1 MNKNRSKEIRET
13 FAKDTWV
20 RPYLAKYRKLLFLV
34 LFLGFMTLF
43 SGSALMFVSGYLISK
58 SASMGISIQNGG
70 NENIMLVY
78 VPIVL
83 TRAFGISRPTFR
95 YVERLTS
102 HNWVLKMT
110 SDLRVKLYRSLE
122 KDAIFFKG
130 KYKTGDILA
139 VLAEDIDH
147 IQNLYLRTIFPTLIS
162 WGIYVVVIIALG
174 LFSIPFAIMM
184 LVMLAIVTILLP
196 LVSLLVNG
204 AKMYAQKTARNGL
217 YDQLTDAVL
226 GVGDWLFSGR
236 KHDFVASYEGSENEV
251 RQDDSKIKQF
261 DRVRDFI
268 VQLIFGL
275 IALLVLVWTSM
286 IFKGEH
292 GGAANWI
299 GAFTLAVFPLIDAFA
314 PVPSA
319 VSELTIY
326 EDSVK
331 RMNALPETEESP
343 EQMKFMQMAVEKL
356 AGSDF
361 QQVTIDCIDF
371 AYEKESN
378 LVLRDV
384 SLEIPKGK
392 KIAILGKS
400 GAGKST
406 LGKLIRGDLKPQKGS
421 ICLNDVP
428 VYELGDEV
436 ANWIGVINQSPYL
449 FNTTVLNNV
458 RLGNIHAS
466 DEDVIAALYQVGLG
480 EMLASLPDG
489 FQTTVEEA
497 GGRFSGGERQRL
509 ALARILLQDSPIIL
523 LDEPTVGLDPITE
536 QILLDTLFTVLA
548 DKTIIWITHH
558 LQGVDQMDEVI
569 FIEDGKI
576 AIQGTPTQLLR
587 ENSRYQTLYHLDRGD
602 RKSVV

>member
-1 MNKNRSKEIRET
+1 MNKKRGQEIRET
-13 FAKDTWV
+13 FSQDTWV
-20 RPYLAKYRKLLFLV
+20 KPYLTKYRKLLYLV

-43 SGSALMFVSGYLISK
+43 CGSALMFTSGFLISK
-58 SASMGISIQNGG
+58 SASMGISIRNGS

-83 TRAFGISRPTFR
+83 TRAFGIGRPSFR

-139 VLAEDIDH
+139 VLAEDIEH

-162 WGIYVVVIIALG
+162 WGIYVVVVIALG
-174 LFSIPFAIMM
+174 FFSVPFAIMM
-184 LVMLAIVTILLP
+184 LIMLAVVTILLP

-204 AKMYAQKTARNGL
+204 ARMYSQKTARTGL
-217 YDQLTDAVL
+217 YNKLTDAVL

-236 KHDFVASYEGSENEV
+236 KSDFIASYEGNEFDV
-251 RQDDSKIKQF
+251 RKDDAKIKQF
-261 DRVRDFI
+261 DRTRDFI
-268 VQLIFGL
+268 VQLIFAL
-275 IALLVLVWTSM
+275 IALAVLTWTSM
-286 IFKGEH
+286 IFQGEH

-299 GAFTLAVFPLIDAFA
+299 GAFVLAIFPLIDAFA

-331 RMNALPETEESP
+331 RMNALPVVEETEVSPATLAAIKELETESFKELLIDDVCFSY
-343 EQMKFMQMAVEKL
+343 EQDQKQILEN
-356 AGSDF
+356 
-361 QQVTIDCIDF
+361 VT
-371 AYEKESN
+371 
-378 LVLRDV
+378 LH
-384 SLEIPKGK
+384 IPKGK

-406 LGKLIRGDLKPQKGS
+406 LGKLIRGDLKPQQGRVL
-421 ICLNDVP
+421 LNNVSTYQLQDT
-428 VYELGDEV
+428 V
-436 ANWIGVINQSPYL
+436 ANWIGVINQNPYL

-458 RLGNIHAS
+458 RLGNINAT
-466 DEDVIAALYQVGLG
+466 DEEVIAALYQVGLG
-480 EMLASLPDG
+480 EMLAALPDG
-489 FQTTVEEA
+489 FHTIVEEA

-509 ALARILLQDSPIIL
+509 ALARILLQDAPIVL

-536 QILLDTLFTVLA
+536 QVLLDVLFNVLS

-558 LQGVDQMDEVI
+558 LQGVDQMDQVV
-569 FIEDGKI
+569 FIESGKI
-576 AIQGTPTQLLR
+576 EIEGTPKELLA
-587 ENSRYQTLYHLDRGD
+587 NNTRYQTLYHLDRGE
-602 RKSVV
+602 

>member
-1 MNKNRSKEIRET
+1 MNKKRGQEIRET
-13 FAKDTWV
+13 FSQDTWV
-20 RPYLAKYRKLLFLV
+20 KPYLTKYRKLLYLV

-43 SGSALMFVSGYLISK
+43 CGSALMFTSGFLISK
-58 SASMGISIQNGG
+58 SASMGISIRNGS

-83 TRAFGISRPTFR
+83 TRAFGIGRPSFR

-139 VLAEDIDH
+139 VLAEDIEH

-162 WGIYVVVIIALG
+162 WGIYVVVVIALG
-174 LFSIPFAIMM
+174 FFSVPFAIMM
-184 LVMLAIVTILLP
+184 LIMLAVVTILLP

-204 AKMYAQKTARNGL
+204 ARMYSQKTARTGL
-217 YDQLTDAVL
+217 YNKLTDAVL

-236 KHDFVASYEGSENEV
+236 KSDFIASYEGNEFDV
-251 RQDDSKIKQF
+251 RKDDAKIKQF
-261 DRVRDFI
+261 DRTRDFI
-268 VQLIFGL
+268 VQLIFAL
-275 IALLVLVWTSM
+275 IALAVLTWTSM
-286 IFKGEH
+286 IFQGEH

-299 GAFTLAVFPLIDAFA
+299 GAFVLAIFPLIDAFA

-331 RMNALPETEESP
+331 RMNALPVVEETEVSPATLAAIKELETESFKELLIDDVCFSY
-343 EQMKFMQMAVEKL
+343 EQDQKQILEN
-356 AGSDF
+356 
-361 QQVTIDCIDF
+361 VT
-371 AYEKESN
+371 
-378 LVLRDV
+378 LR
-384 SLEIPKGK
+384 IPKGK

-406 LGKLIRGDLKPQKGS
+406 LGKLIRGDLKPQQGRVL
-421 ICLNDVP
+421 LNNISTYQLQDT
-428 VYELGDEV
+428 V
-436 ANWIGVINQSPYL
+436 ANWIGVINQNPYL

-458 RLGNIHAS
+458 RLGNITAT
-466 DEDVIAALYQVGLG
+466 DEEVIAALYQVGLG
-480 EMLASLPDG
+480 EMLAALPDG
-489 FQTTVEEA
+489 FHTIVEEA

-509 ALARILLQDSPIIL
+509 ALARILLQDAPIVL

-536 QILLDTLFTVLA
+536 QVLLDVLFNVLS

-558 LQGVDQMDEVI
+558 LQGVDQMDQVV
-569 FIEDGKI
+569 FIESGKI
-576 AIQGTPTQLLR
+576 EIEGTPKELLA
-587 ENSRYQTLYHLDRGD
+587 NNKRYQTLYHLDRGE
-602 RKSVV
+602 

>member
-1 MNKNRSKEIRET
+1 MNKKRGQEIRET
-13 FAKDTWV
+13 FSQDTWV
-20 RPYLAKYRKLLFLV
+20 KPYLTKYRKLLYLV

-43 SGSALMFVSGYLISK
+43 CGSALMFTSGFLISK
-58 SASMGISIQNGG
+58 SASMGISIRNGS

-83 TRAFGISRPTFR
+83 TRAFGIGRPSFR

-139 VLAEDIDH
+139 VLAEDIEH

-162 WGIYVVVIIALG
+162 WGIYVVVVIALG
-174 LFSIPFAIMM
+174 FFSIPFAIMM
-184 LVMLAIVTILLP
+184 LIMLAVVTILLP

-204 AKMYAQKTARNGL
+204 ARMYSQKTARTGL
-217 YDQLTDAVL
+217 YNKLTDAVL

-236 KHDFVASYEGSENEV
+236 KSDFIASYEGNEFDV
-251 RQDDSKIKQF
+251 RKDDAKIKQF
-261 DRVRDFI
+261 NRTRDFI
-268 VQLIFGL
+268 VQLFFAV
-275 IALLVLVWTSM
+275 IALVVLTWTSM
-286 IFKGEH
+286 IFQGEH

-299 GAFTLAVFPLIDAFA
+299 GAFVLAIFPLIDAFA

-331 RMNALPETEESP
+331 RMNALPVVEETEVNPATLAAIKELETESFKELLIDDVCFSY
-343 EQMKFMQMAVEKL
+343 EQDQKQILEN
-356 AGSDF
+356 
-361 QQVTIDCIDF
+361 VT
-371 AYEKESN
+371 
-378 LVLRDV
+378 LR
-384 SLEIPKGK
+384 IPKGK

-406 LGKLIRGDLKPQKGS
+406 LGKLIRGDLKPQQGRVL
-421 ICLNDVP
+421 LNNVSTYQLQDT
-428 VYELGDEV
+428 V
-436 ANWIGVINQSPYL
+436 ANWIGVINQNPYL

-458 RLGNIHAS
+458 RLGNINAT
-466 DEDVIAALYQVGLG
+466 DEEVIAALYQVGLG
-480 EMLASLPDG
+480 EMLAALPDG
-489 FQTTVEEA
+489 FHTIVEEA

-509 ALARILLQDSPIIL
+509 ALARILLQDAPIVL

-536 QILLDTLFTVLA
+536 QVLLDVLFNVLS

-558 LQGVDQMDEVI
+558 LQGVDQMDQVV
-569 FIEDGKI
+569 FIESGKI
-576 AIQGTPTQLLR
+576 EIEGTPKELLA
-587 ENSRYQTLYHLDRGD
+587 NNKRYQTLYHLDRGE
-602 RKSVV
+602 

>member
-1 MNKNRSKEIRET
+1 MNKKRGQEIRET
-13 FAKDTWV
+13 FSQDTWV
-20 RPYLAKYRKLLFLV
+20 KPYLTKYRKLLYLV

-43 SGSALMFVSGYLISK
+43 CGSALMFTSGFLISK
-58 SASMGISIQNGG
+58 SASMGISIRNGS

-83 TRAFGISRPTFR
+83 TRAFGIGRPSFR

-139 VLAEDIDH
+139 VLAEDIEH

-162 WGIYVVVIIALG
+162 WGIYVVVVIALG
-174 LFSIPFAIMM
+174 FFSIPFAIMM
-184 LVMLAIVTILLP
+184 LIMLAVVTILLP

-204 AKMYAQKTARNGL
+204 ARMYSQKTARTGL
-217 YDQLTDAVL
+217 YNKLTDAVL

-236 KHDFVASYEGSENEV
+236 KSDFIASYEGNEFDV
-251 RQDDSKIKQF
+251 RKDDAKIKQF
-261 DRVRDFI
+261 DRTRDFI
-268 VQLIFGL
+268 VQLIFAL
-275 IALLVLVWTSM
+275 IALVVLTWTSM
-286 IFKGEH
+286 IFQGEH

-299 GAFTLAVFPLIDAFA
+299 GAFVLAIFPLIDAFA

-331 RMNALPETEESP
+331 RMNALPVVEETEVSTATLAAIKELETESFKELLIDDVCFSY
-343 EQMKFMQMAVEKL
+343 EQDQKQILEN
-356 AGSDF
+356 
-361 QQVTIDCIDF
+361 VT
-371 AYEKESN
+371 
-378 LVLRDV
+378 LR
-384 SLEIPKGK
+384 IPKGK

-406 LGKLIRGDLKPQKGS
+406 LGKLIRGDLKPQQGRVL
-421 ICLNDVP
+421 LNNVSTYQLQDT
-428 VYELGDEV
+428 V
-436 ANWIGVINQSPYL
+436 ANWIGVINQNPYL

-458 RLGNIHAS
+458 RLGNINAT
-466 DEDVIAALYQVGLG
+466 DEEVIAALYQVGLG
-480 EMLASLPDG
+480 EMLEALPDG
-489 FQTTVEEA
+489 FNTIVEEA

-509 ALARILLQDSPIIL
+509 ALARILLQDAPIVL

-536 QILLDTLFTVLA
+536 QILLDVLFNVLS

-558 LQGVDQMDEVI
+558 LQGVDQMDQVV
-569 FIEDGKI
+569 FIESGKI
-576 AIQGTPTQLLR
+576 EIEGTPKELLA
-587 ENSRYQTLYHLDRGD
+587 NNKRYQTLYHLDRGE
-602 RKSVV
+602 

>member
-1 MNKNRSKEIRET
+1 MNKKRGQEIRET
-13 FAKDTWV
+13 FSQDTWV
-20 RPYLAKYRKLLFLV
+20 KPYLTKYRKLLYLV

-43 SGSALMFVSGYLISK
+43 CGSALMFTSGFLISK
-58 SASMGISIQNGG
+58 SASMGISIRNGS

-83 TRAFGISRPTFR
+83 TRAFGIGRPSFR

-139 VLAEDIDH
+139 VLAEDIEH

-162 WGIYVVVIIALG
+162 WGIYVVVVIALG
-174 LFSIPFAIMM
+174 FFSIPFAIMM
-184 LVMLAIVTILLP
+184 LIMLAVVTILLP

-204 AKMYAQKTARNGL
+204 ARMYSQKTARTGL
-217 YDQLTDAVL
+217 YNKLTDAVL

-236 KHDFVASYEGSENEV
+236 KSDFIASYEGNEFDV
-251 RQDDSKIKQF
+251 RKDDAKIKQF
-261 DRVRDFI
+261 DRTRDFI
-268 VQLIFGL
+268 VQLIFAL
-275 IALLVLVWTSM
+275 IALAVLTWTSM
-286 IFKGEH
+286 IFQGEH

-299 GAFTLAVFPLIDAFA
+299 GAFVLAIFPLIDAFA

-331 RMNALPETEESP
+331 RMNALPVVEETEVSPATLAAIKELETESFKELLIDDVCFSY
-343 EQMKFMQMAVEKL
+343 EQDQKQILEN
-356 AGSDF
+356 
-361 QQVTIDCIDF
+361 VT
-371 AYEKESN
+371 
-378 LVLRDV
+378 LR
-384 SLEIPKGK
+384 IPKGK

-406 LGKLIRGDLKPQKGS
+406 LGKLIRGDLKPQQGRVL
-421 ICLNDVP
+421 LNNVSTYQLQDT
-428 VYELGDEV
+428 V
-436 ANWIGVINQSPYL
+436 ANWIGVINQNPYL

-458 RLGNIHAS
+458 RLGNINAT
-466 DEDVIAALYQVGLG
+466 DEEVIAALYQVGLG
-480 EMLASLPDG
+480 EMLAALPDG
-489 FQTTVEEA
+489 FHTIVEEA

-509 ALARILLQDSPIIL
+509 ALARILLQDAPIVL

-536 QILLDTLFTVLA
+536 QVLLDVLFNVLS

-558 LQGVDQMDEVI
+558 LQGVDQMDQVV
-569 FIEDGKI
+569 FIESGKI
-576 AIQGTPTQLLR
+576 EIEGTPKELLA
-587 ENSRYQTLYHLDRGD
+587 NNKRYQTLYHLDRGE
-602 RKSVV
+602 

>member
-1 MNKNRSKEIRET
+1 MNKKRGQEIRET
-13 FAKDTWV
+13 FSQDTWV
-20 RPYLAKYRKLLFLV
+20 KPYLTKYRKLLYLV

-43 SGSALMFVSGYLISK
+43 CGSALMFTSGFLISK
-58 SASMGISIQNGG
+58 SASMGISIRNGS

-83 TRAFGISRPTFR
+83 TRAFGIGRPSFR

-139 VLAEDIDH
+139 VLAEDIEH

-162 WGIYVVVIIALG
+162 WGIYVVVVIALG
-174 LFSIPFAIMM
+174 FFSVPFAIMM
-184 LVMLAIVTILLP
+184 LIMLAVVTILLP

-204 AKMYAQKTARNGL
+204 ARMYSQKTARTGL
-217 YDQLTDAVL
+217 YNKLTDAVL

-236 KHDFVASYEGSENEV
+236 KSDFIASYEGNEFDV
-251 RQDDSKIKQF
+251 RKDDAKIKQF
-261 DRVRDFI
+261 DRTRDFI
-268 VQLIFGL
+268 VQLIFAL
-275 IALLVLVWTSM
+275 IALVVLTWTSM
-286 IFKGEH
+286 IFQGEH

-299 GAFTLAVFPLIDAFA
+299 GAFVLAIFPLIDAFA

-331 RMNALPETEESP
+331 RMNALPVVEETEVSPATLAAIKELETESFKELLIDDVCFSY
-343 EQMKFMQMAVEKL
+343 EQDQKQILEN
-356 AGSDF
+356 
-361 QQVTIDCIDF
+361 VT
-371 AYEKESN
+371 
-378 LVLRDV
+378 LR
-384 SLEIPKGK
+384 IPKGK

-406 LGKLIRGDLKPQKGS
+406 LGKLIRGDLKPQQGRVL
-421 ICLNDVP
+421 LNNVSTYQLQDT
-428 VYELGDEV
+428 V
-436 ANWIGVINQSPYL
+436 ANWIGVINQNPYL

-458 RLGNIHAS
+458 RLGNITAT
-466 DEDVIAALYQVGLG
+466 DEEVIAALYQVGLG
-480 EMLASLPDG
+480 EMLAALPDG
-489 FQTTVEEA
+489 FHTIVEEA

-509 ALARILLQDSPIIL
+509 TLARILLQDAPIVL

-536 QILLDTLFTVLA
+536 QVLLDVLFNVLS

-558 LQGVDQMDEVI
+558 LQGVDQMDQVV
-569 FIEDGKI
+569 FIESGKI
-576 AIQGTPTQLLR
+576 EIEGTPKELLA
-587 ENSRYQTLYHLDRGD
+587 NNKRYQTLYHLDRGE
-602 RKSVV
+602 

>member
-1 MNKNRSKEIRET
+1 MNKKRGQEIRET
-13 FAKDTWV
+13 FSQDTWV
-20 RPYLAKYRKLLFLV
+20 KPYLTKYRKLLYLV

-43 SGSALMFVSGYLISK
+43 CGSALMFTSGFLISK
-58 SASMGISIQNGG
+58 SASMGISIRNGS

-83 TRAFGISRPTFR
+83 TRAFGIGRPSFR

-139 VLAEDIDH
+139 VLAEDIEH

-162 WGIYVVVIIALG
+162 WGIYVVVVIALG
-174 LFSIPFAIMM
+174 FFSVPFAIMM
-184 LVMLAIVTILLP
+184 LIMLAVVTILLP

-204 AKMYAQKTARNGL
+204 ARMYSQKTARTGL
-217 YDQLTDAVL
+217 YNKLTDAVL

-236 KHDFVASYEGSENEV
+236 KSDFIASYEGNEFDV
-251 RQDDSKIKQF
+251 RKDDAKIKQF
-261 DRVRDFI
+261 DRTRDFI
-268 VQLIFGL
+268 VQLIFAL
-275 IALLVLVWTSM
+275 IALVVLTWTSM
-286 IFKGEH
+286 IFQGEH
-292 GGAANWI
+292 GGATNWI
-299 GAFTLAVFPLIDAFA
+299 GAFVLAIFPLIDAFA

-331 RMNALPETEESP
+331 RMNALPVVEETEVSPATLAAIKELETESFKKLLIDDVCFSY
-343 EQMKFMQMAVEKL
+343 EQDQKQILEN
-356 AGSDF
+356 
-361 QQVTIDCIDF
+361 VT
-371 AYEKESN
+371 
-378 LVLRDV
+378 LR
-384 SLEIPKGK
+384 IPKGK

-406 LGKLIRGDLKPQKGS
+406 LGKLIRGDLKPQQGRVL
-421 ICLNDVP
+421 LNNVSTYQLQDT
-428 VYELGDEV
+428 V
-436 ANWIGVINQSPYL
+436 ANWIGVINQNPYL

-458 RLGNIHAS
+458 RLGNINAT
-466 DEDVIAALYQVGLG
+466 DEEVIAALYQVGLG
-480 EMLASLPDG
+480 EMLAALPDG
-489 FQTTVEEA
+489 FHTIVEEA

-509 ALARILLQDSPIIL
+509 ALARILLQDAPIVL

-536 QILLDTLFTVLA
+536 QVLLDVLFNVLS

-558 LQGVDQMDEVI
+558 LQGVDQMDQVV
-569 FIEDGKI
+569 FIESGKI
-576 AIQGTPTQLLR
+576 EIEGTPKELLA
-587 ENSRYQTLYHLDRGD
+587 NNKRYQTLYHLDRGE
-602 RKSVV
+602 

>member
-1 MNKNRSKEIRET
+1 MNKKRGQEIRET
-13 FAKDTWV
+13 FSQDTWV
-20 RPYLAKYRKLLFLV
+20 KPYLTKYRKLLYLV

-43 SGSALMFVSGYLISK
+43 CGSALMFTSGFLISK
-58 SASMGISIQNGG
+58 SASMGISIRNGS

-83 TRAFGISRPTFR
+83 TRAFGIGRPSFR

-139 VLAEDIDH
+139 VLAEDIEH

-162 WGIYVVVIIALG
+162 WGIYVVVVIALG
-174 LFSIPFAIMM
+174 FFSVPFAIMM
-184 LVMLAIVTILLP
+184 LIMLAVVTILLP

-204 AKMYAQKTARNGL
+204 ARMYSQKTARTGL
-217 YDQLTDAVL
+217 YNKLTDAVL

-236 KHDFVASYEGSENEV
+236 KSDFIASYEGNEFDV
-251 RQDDSKIKQF
+251 RKDDAKIKQF
-261 DRVRDFI
+261 DRTRDFI
-268 VQLIFGL
+268 VQLIFAL
-275 IALLVLVWTSM
+275 IALVVLTWTSM
-286 IFKGEH
+286 IFQGEH

-299 GAFTLAVFPLIDAFA
+299 GAFVLAIFPLIDAFA

-331 RMNALPETEESP
+331 RMNALPVVEEIEVSPATLAAIKELETESFKELLIDDVCFSY
-343 EQMKFMQMAVEKL
+343 EQDQKQILEN
-356 AGSDF
+356 
-361 QQVTIDCIDF
+361 VT
-371 AYEKESN
+371 
-378 LVLRDV
+378 LR
-384 SLEIPKGK
+384 IPKGK

-406 LGKLIRGDLKPQKGS
+406 LGKLIRGDLKPQQGRVL
-421 ICLNDVP
+421 LNNVSTYQLQDT
-428 VYELGDEV
+428 V
-436 ANWIGVINQSPYL
+436 ANWIGVINQNPYL

-458 RLGNIHAS
+458 RLGNINAT
-466 DEDVIAALYQVGLG
+466 DEEVIAALYQVGLG
-480 EMLASLPDG
+480 EMLAALPDG
-489 FQTTVEEA
+489 FHTIVEEA

-509 ALARILLQDSPIIL
+509 ALARILLQDAPIVL

-536 QILLDTLFTVLA
+536 QVLLDVLFNVLS

-558 LQGVDQMDEVI
+558 LQGVDQMDQVV
-569 FIEDGKI
+569 FIESGKI
-576 AIQGTPTQLLR
+576 EIEGTPKELLA
-587 ENSRYQTLYHLDRGD
+587 NNKRYQTLYHLDRGE
-602 RKSVV
+602 

>member
-1 MNKNRSKEIRET
+1 MNKKRGQEIRET
-13 FAKDTWV
+13 FSQDTWV
-20 RPYLAKYRKLLFLV
+20 KPYLTKYRKLLYLV

-43 SGSALMFVSGYLISK
+43 CGSALMFTSGFLISK
-58 SASMGISIQNGG
+58 SASMGISIQNGS

-83 TRAFGISRPTFR
+83 TRAFGIGRPSFR

-139 VLAEDIDH
+139 VLAEDIEH

-162 WGIYVVVIIALG
+162 WGIYVVVVIALG
-174 LFSIPFAIMM
+174 FFSIPFAIMM
-184 LVMLAIVTILLP
+184 LIMLAVVTILLP

-204 AKMYAQKTARNGL
+204 ARMYSQKTARTGL
-217 YDQLTDAVL
+217 YNKLTDAVL

-236 KHDFVASYEGSENEV
+236 KSDFIASYEGNEFDV
-251 RQDDSKIKQF
+251 RKDDAKIKQF
-261 DRVRDFI
+261 DRTRDFI
-268 VQLIFGL
+268 VQLFFAL
-275 IALLVLVWTSM
+275 IALVVLTWTSM
-286 IFKGEH
+286 IFQGEH

-299 GAFTLAVFPLIDAFA
+299 GAFVLAIFPLIDAFA

-331 RMNALPETEESP
+331 RMNALPVVEETEVSPATLAAIKELETESFKELLIDDVCFSY
-343 EQMKFMQMAVEKL
+343 EQDQKQILEN
-356 AGSDF
+356 
-361 QQVTIDCIDF
+361 VT
-371 AYEKESN
+371 
-378 LVLRDV
+378 LR
-384 SLEIPKGK
+384 IPKGR

-406 LGKLIRGDLKPQKGS
+406 LGKLIRGDLKPQQGRVL
-421 ICLNDVP
+421 LNNVSTYQLQDT
-428 VYELGDEV
+428 V
-436 ANWIGVINQSPYL
+436 ANWIGVINQNPYL

-458 RLGNIHAS
+458 RLGNINAT
-466 DEDVIAALYQVGLG
+466 DEEVIAALYQVGLG
-480 EMLASLPDG
+480 EMLAALPDG
-489 FQTTVEEA
+489 FHTIVEEA

-509 ALARILLQDSPIIL
+509 ALARILLQDAPIVL

-536 QILLDTLFTVLA
+536 QVLLDVLFNVLS

-558 LQGVDQMDEVI
+558 LQGVDQMDQVV
-569 FIEDGKI
+569 FIESGKI
-576 AIQGTPTQLLR
+576 EIEGTPKELLA
-587 ENSRYQTLYHLDRGD
+587 NNKRYQTLYHLDRGE
-602 RKSVV
+602 

>member
-1 MNKNRSKEIRET
+1 MNKKRGQEIRET
-13 FAKDTWV
+13 FSQDTWV
-20 RPYLAKYRKLLFLV
+20 KPYLTKYRKLLYLV

-43 SGSALMFVSGYLISK
+43 CGSALMFTSGFLISK
-58 SASMGISIQNGG
+58 SASMGISIRNGS

-83 TRAFGISRPTFR
+83 TRAFGIGRPSFR

-139 VLAEDIDH
+139 VLAEDIEH

-162 WGIYVVVIIALG
+162 WGIYVVVVIALG
-174 LFSIPFAIMM
+174 FFSVPFAIMM
-184 LVMLAIVTILLP
+184 LIMLAVVTILLP

-204 AKMYAQKTARNGL
+204 ARMYSQKTARTGL
-217 YDQLTDAVL
+217 YNKLTDAVL

-236 KHDFVASYEGSENEV
+236 KSDFIASYEGNEFDV
-251 RQDDSKIKQF
+251 RKDDAKIKQF
-261 DRVRDFI
+261 DRTRDFI
-268 VQLIFGL
+268 VQLIFAL
-275 IALLVLVWTSM
+275 IALAVLTWTSM
-286 IFKGEH
+286 IFQGEH

-299 GAFTLAVFPLIDAFA
+299 GAFVLAIFPLIDAFA

-331 RMNALPETEESP
+331 RMNALPVVEETEVSPATLAAIKELETESFKELLIDDVCFSY
-343 EQMKFMQMAVEKL
+343 EQDQKQILEN
-356 AGSDF
+356 
-361 QQVTIDCIDF
+361 VT
-371 AYEKESN
+371 
-378 LVLRDV
+378 LR
-384 SLEIPKGK
+384 IPKGK

-406 LGKLIRGDLKPQKGS
+406 LGKLIRGDLKPQQGGVL
-421 ICLNDVP
+421 LNNVSTYQLQDT
-428 VYELGDEV
+428 V
-436 ANWIGVINQSPYL
+436 ANWIGVINQNPYL

-458 RLGNIHAS
+458 RLGNITAT
-466 DEDVIAALYQVGLG
+466 DEEVIAALYQVGLG
-480 EMLASLPDG
+480 EMLAALPDG
-489 FQTTVEEA
+489 FHTIVEEA

-509 ALARILLQDSPIIL
+509 ALARILLQDAPIVL

-536 QILLDTLFTVLA
+536 QVLLDVLFNVLS

-558 LQGVDQMDEVI
+558 LQGVDQMDQVV
-569 FIEDGKI
+569 FIESGKI
-576 AIQGTPTQLLR
+576 EIEGTPKELLA
-587 ENSRYQTLYHLDRGD
+587 NNKRYQTLYHLDRGE
-602 RKSVV
+602 

>member
-1 MNKNRSKEIRET
+1 MNKKRGQEIRET
-13 FAKDTWV
+13 FSQDTWV
-20 RPYLAKYRKLLFLV
+20 KPYLTKYRKLLYLV

-43 SGSALMFVSGYLISK
+43 CGSALMFTSGFLISK
-58 SASMGISIQNGG
+58 SASMGISIRNGS

-83 TRAFGISRPTFR
+83 TRAFGIGRPSFR

-139 VLAEDIDH
+139 VLAEDIEH

-162 WGIYVVVIIALG
+162 WGIYVVVVIALG
-174 LFSIPFAIMM
+174 FFSVPFAIMM
-184 LVMLAIVTILLP
+184 LIMLAVVTILLP

-204 AKMYAQKTARNGL
+204 ARMYSQKTARTGL
-217 YDQLTDAVL
+217 YNKLTDAVL

-236 KHDFVASYEGSENEV
+236 KSDFIASYEGNEFDV
-251 RQDDSKIKQF
+251 RKDDAKIKQF
-261 DRVRDFI
+261 DRTRDFI
-268 VQLIFGL
+268 VQLIFAL
-275 IALLVLVWTSM
+275 IALVVLTWTSM
-286 IFKGEH
+286 IFQGEH

-299 GAFTLAVFPLIDAFA
+299 GAFVLAIFPLIDAFA

-331 RMNALPETEESP
+331 RMNALPVVEETEVSPATLAAIKELETESFKELLIDDVCFSY
-343 EQMKFMQMAVEKL
+343 EQDQKQILEN
-356 AGSDF
+356 
-361 QQVTIDCIDF
+361 VT
-371 AYEKESN
+371 
-378 LVLRDV
+378 LR
-384 SLEIPKGK
+384 IPKGK

-406 LGKLIRGDLKPQKGS
+406 LGKLIRGDLKPQQGRVL
-421 ICLNDVP
+421 LNNVSTYQLQDT
-428 VYELGDEV
+428 V
-436 ANWIGVINQSPYL
+436 ANWIGVINQNPYL

-458 RLGNIHAS
+458 RLGNINAT
-466 DEDVIAALYQVGLG
+466 DEEVIAALYQVGLG
-480 EMLASLPDG
+480 EMLAALPDG
-489 FQTTVEEA
+489 FHTIVEEA

-509 ALARILLQDSPIIL
+509 ALARILLQDAPIVL

-536 QILLDTLFTVLA
+536 QVLLDVLFNVLS

-558 LQGVDQMDEVI
+558 LQGVDQMDQVV
-569 FIEDGKI
+569 FIESGKI
-576 AIQGTPTQLLR
+576 EIEGTPKELLA
-587 ENSRYQTLYHLDRGD
+587 NNKRYQTLYHLDRGE
-602 RKSVV
+602 

>member
-1 MNKNRSKEIRET
+1 MNKKRGQEIRET
-13 FAKDTWV
+13 FSQDTWV
-20 RPYLAKYRKLLFLV
+20 KPYLTKYRKLLYLV

-43 SGSALMFVSGYLISK
+43 CGSALMFTSGFLISK
-58 SASMGISIQNGG
+58 SASMGISIRNGS

-83 TRAFGISRPTFR
+83 TRAFGIGRPSFR

-139 VLAEDIDH
+139 VLAEDIEH

-162 WGIYVVVIIALG
+162 WGIYVVVVIALG
-174 LFSIPFAIMM
+174 FFSIPFAIMM
-184 LVMLAIVTILLP
+184 LIMLAVVTILLP

-204 AKMYAQKTARNGL
+204 ARMYSQKTARTGL
-217 YDQLTDAVL
+217 YNKLTDAVL

-236 KHDFVASYEGSENEV
+236 KSDFIASYEGNEFDV
-251 RQDDSKIKQF
+251 RKDDAKIKQF
-261 DRVRDFI
+261 DRTRDFI
-268 VQLIFGL
+268 VQLIFAL
-275 IALLVLVWTSM
+275 IALVVLTWTSM
-286 IFKGEH
+286 IFQGEH

-299 GAFTLAVFPLIDAFA
+299 GAFVLAIFPLIDAFA

-331 RMNALPETEESP
+331 RMNALPVVEETEVSPATLAAIKELETESFK
-343 EQMKFMQMAVEKL
+343 ELLIDDVCFSYGQDQKQILEN
-356 AGSDF
+356 
-361 QQVTIDCIDF
+361 VT
-371 AYEKESN
+371 
-378 LVLRDV
+378 LR
-384 SLEIPKGK
+384 IPKGK

-406 LGKLIRGDLKPQKGS
+406 LGKLIRGDLKPQQGRVL
-421 ICLNDVP
+421 LNNVSTYQLQDT
-428 VYELGDEV
+428 V
-436 ANWIGVINQSPYL
+436 ANWIGVINQNPYL

-458 RLGNIHAS
+458 RLGNIDAT
-466 DEDVIAALYQVGLG
+466 DEEVIAALYQVGLG
-480 EMLASLPDG
+480 EMLAALPDG
-489 FQTTVEEA
+489 FHTIVEEA

-509 ALARILLQDSPIIL
+509 ALARILLQDAPIVL

-536 QILLDTLFTVLA
+536 QVLLDVLFNVLS

-558 LQGVDQMDEVI
+558 LQGVDQMDQVV
-569 FIEDGKI
+569 FIESGKI
-576 AIQGTPTQLLR
+576 EIEGTPKELLA
-587 ENSRYQTLYHLDRGD
+587 NNKRYQTLYHLDRGE
-602 RKSVV
+602 

>member
-1 MNKNRSKEIRET
+1 MNKKRGQEIRET
-13 FAKDTWV
+13 FSQDTWV
-20 RPYLAKYRKLLFLV
+20 KPYLTKYRKLLYLV

-43 SGSALMFVSGYLISK
+43 CGSALMFTSGFLISK
-58 SASMGISIQNGG
+58 SASMGISIRNGS

-83 TRAFGISRPTFR
+83 TRAFGIGRPSFR

-139 VLAEDIDH
+139 VLAEDIEH

-162 WGIYVVVIIALG
+162 WGIYVVVVIALG
-174 LFSIPFAIMM
+174 FFSVPFAIMM
-184 LVMLAIVTILLP
+184 LIMLAVVTILLP

-204 AKMYAQKTARNGL
+204 ARMYSQKTARTGL
-217 YDQLTDAVL
+217 YNKLTDAVL

-236 KHDFVASYEGSENEV
+236 KSDFIASYEGNEFDV
-251 RQDDSKIKQF
+251 RKDDAKIKQF
-261 DRVRDFI
+261 DRTRDFI
-268 VQLIFGL
+268 VQLIFAL
-275 IALLVLVWTSM
+275 IALVVLTWTSM
-286 IFKGEH
+286 IFQGEH
-292 GGAANWI
+292 GGATNWI
-299 GAFTLAVFPLIDAFA
+299 GAFVLAIFPLIDAFA

-331 RMNALPETEESP
+331 RMNALPVVEETEVSPATLAAIKELETESFKELLIDDVCFSY
-343 EQMKFMQMAVEKL
+343 EQDQKQILEN
-356 AGSDF
+356 
-361 QQVTIDCIDF
+361 VT
-371 AYEKESN
+371 
-378 LVLRDV
+378 LR
-384 SLEIPKGK
+384 IPKGK

-406 LGKLIRGDLKPQKGS
+406 LGKLIRGDLKPQQGRVL
-421 ICLNDVP
+421 LNNVSTYQLQDT
-428 VYELGDEV
+428 V
-436 ANWIGVINQSPYL
+436 ANWIGVINQDPYL

-458 RLGNIHAS
+458 RLGNINAT
-466 DEDVIAALYQVGLG
+466 DEEVIAALYQVGLG
-480 EMLASLPDG
+480 EMLAALPDG
-489 FQTTVEEA
+489 FHTIVEEA

-509 ALARILLQDSPIIL
+509 ALARILLQDAPIVL

-536 QILLDTLFTVLA
+536 QVLLDVLFNVLS

-558 LQGVDQMDEVI
+558 LQGVDQMDQVV
-569 FIEDGKI
+569 FIESGKI
-576 AIQGTPTQLLR
+576 EIEGTPKELLA
-587 ENSRYQTLYHLDRGD
+587 NNKRYQTLYHLDRGE
-602 RKSVV
+602 

>member
-1 MNKNRSKEIRET
+1 MNKKRGQEIRET
-13 FAKDTWV
+13 FSQDTWV
-20 RPYLAKYRKLLFLV
+20 KPYLTKYRKLLYLV

-43 SGSALMFVSGYLISK
+43 CGSALMFTSGFLISK
-58 SASMGISIQNGG
+58 SASMGISIRNGS

-83 TRAFGISRPTFR
+83 TRAFGIGRPSFR

-139 VLAEDIDH
+139 VLAEDIEH

-162 WGIYVVVIIALG
+162 WGIYVVVVIALG
-174 LFSIPFAIMM
+174 FFSVPFAIMM
-184 LVMLAIVTILLP
+184 LIMLAVVTILLP

-204 AKMYAQKTARNGL
+204 ARMYSQKTARTGL
-217 YDQLTDAVL
+217 YNKLTDAVL

-236 KHDFVASYEGSENEV
+236 KSDFIASYEGNEFDV
-251 RQDDSKIKQF
+251 RKDDAKIKQF
-261 DRVRDFI
+261 DRTRDFI
-268 VQLIFGL
+268 VQLIFAL
-275 IALLVLVWTSM
+275 IALVVLTWTSM
-286 IFKGEH
+286 IFQGEH

-299 GAFTLAVFPLIDAFA
+299 GAFVLAIFPLIDAFA

-331 RMNALPETEESP
+331 RMNALPVVEETEVSPATLAAIKELETESFKELLIDDVCFSY
-343 EQMKFMQMAVEKL
+343 EQDQKQILEN
-356 AGSDF
+356 
-361 QQVTIDCIDF
+361 VT
-371 AYEKESN
+371 
-378 LVLRDV
+378 LR
-384 SLEIPKGK
+384 IPRGK

-406 LGKLIRGDLKPQKGS
+406 LGKLIRGDLKPQQGRVL
-421 ICLNDVP
+421 LNNVSTYQLQDT
-428 VYELGDEV
+428 V
-436 ANWIGVINQSPYL
+436 ANWIGVINQNPYL

-458 RLGNIHAS
+458 RLGNINAT
-466 DEDVIAALYQVGLG
+466 DEEVIAALYQVGLG
-480 EMLASLPDG
+480 EMLAALPDG
-489 FQTTVEEA
+489 FHTIVEEA

-509 ALARILLQDSPIIL
+509 ALARILLQDAPIVL

-536 QILLDTLFTVLA
+536 QVLLDVLFNVLS

-558 LQGVDQMDEVI
+558 LQGVDQMDQVV
-569 FIEDGKI
+569 FIESGKI
-576 AIQGTPTQLLR
+576 EIEGTPKELLA
-587 ENSRYQTLYHLDRGD
+587 NNKRYQTLYHLDRGE
-602 RKSVV
+602 

>member
-1 MNKNRSKEIRET
+1 MNKKRGQEIRET
-13 FAKDTWV
+13 FSQDTWV
-20 RPYLAKYRKLLFLV
+20 KPYLTKYRKLLYLV

-43 SGSALMFVSGYLISK
+43 CGSALMFTSGFLISK
-58 SASMGISIQNGG
+58 SASMGISIRNGS

-83 TRAFGISRPTFR
+83 TRAFGIGRPSFR

-139 VLAEDIDH
+139 VLAEDIEH

-162 WGIYVVVIIALG
+162 WGIYVVVVIALG
-174 LFSIPFAIMM
+174 FFSIPFAIMM
-184 LVMLAIVTILLP
+184 LIMLAVVTILLP

-204 AKMYAQKTARNGL
+204 ARMYSQKTARTGL
-217 YDQLTDAVL
+217 YNKLTDAVL

-236 KHDFVASYEGSENEV
+236 KSDFIASYEGNEFDV
-251 RQDDSKIKQF
+251 RKDDVKIKQF
-261 DRVRDFI
+261 DRTRDFI
-268 VQLIFGL
+268 VQLIFAL
-275 IALLVLVWTSM
+275 IALVVLTWTSM
-286 IFKGEH
+286 IFQGEH

-299 GAFTLAVFPLIDAFA
+299 GAFVLAIFPLIDAFA

-331 RMNALPETEESP
+331 RMNALPVVEETEVSPATLAAIKELETESFKELLIDDVCFSY
-343 EQMKFMQMAVEKL
+343 EQDQKQILEN
-356 AGSDF
+356 
-361 QQVTIDCIDF
+361 VT
-371 AYEKESN
+371 
-378 LVLRDV
+378 LR
-384 SLEIPKGK
+384 IPKGK

-406 LGKLIRGDLKPQKGS
+406 LGKLIRGDLKPQQGRVL
-421 ICLNDVP
+421 LNNVSTYQLQDT
-428 VYELGDEV
+428 V
-436 ANWIGVINQSPYL
+436 ANWIGVINQNPYL

-458 RLGNIHAS
+458 RLGNITAT
-466 DEDVIAALYQVGLG
+466 DEEVIAALYQVGLG
-480 EMLASLPDG
+480 EMLAALPDG
-489 FQTTVEEA
+489 FHTIVEES

-509 ALARILLQDSPIIL
+509 ALARILLQDAPIVL

-536 QILLDTLFTVLA
+536 QVLLDVLFNVLS

-558 LQGVDQMDEVI
+558 LQGVDQMDQVV
-569 FIEDGKI
+569 FIESGKI
-576 AIQGTPTQLLR
+576 EIEGTPKELLA
-587 ENSRYQTLYHLDRGD
+587 NNKRYQTLYHLDRGE
-602 RKSVV
+602 

>member
-1 MNKNRSKEIRET
+1 MNKKRGQEIRET
-13 FAKDTWV
+13 FSQDTWV
-20 RPYLAKYRKLLFLV
+20 KPYLTKYRKLLYLV

-43 SGSALMFVSGYLISK
+43 CGSALMFTSGFLISK
-58 SASMGISIQNGG
+58 SASMGISIRNGS

-83 TRAFGISRPTFR
+83 TRAFGIGRPSFR

-139 VLAEDIDH
+139 VLAEDIEH

-162 WGIYVVVIIALG
+162 WGIYVVVVIALG
-174 LFSIPFAIMM
+174 FFSIPFAIMM
-184 LVMLAIVTILLP
+184 LIMLAVVTILLP

-204 AKMYAQKTARNGL
+204 ARMYSQKTARTGL
-217 YDQLTDAVL
+217 YNKLTDAVL

-236 KHDFVASYEGSENEV
+236 KSDFIASYEGNEFDV
-251 RQDDSKIKQF
+251 RKDDAKIKQF
-261 DRVRDFI
+261 DRTRDFI
-268 VQLIFGL
+268 VQLIFAL
-275 IALLVLVWTSM
+275 IALVVLTWTSM
-286 IFKGEH
+286 IFQGEH

-299 GAFTLAVFPLIDAFA
+299 GAFVLAIFPLIDAFA

-331 RMNALPETEESP
+331 RMNALPVVEETEVSPATLAAIKELETESFKELLIDDVCFSY
-343 EQMKFMQMAVEKL
+343 EQDQKQILEN
-356 AGSDF
+356 
-361 QQVTIDCIDF
+361 VT
-371 AYEKESN
+371 
-378 LVLRDV
+378 LR
-384 SLEIPKGK
+384 IPKGK

-406 LGKLIRGDLKPQKGS
+406 LGKLIRGDLKPQQGRVL
-421 ICLNDVP
+421 LNNVSTYQLQDT
-428 VYELGDEV
+428 V
-436 ANWIGVINQSPYL
+436 ANWIGVINQNPYL

-458 RLGNIHAS
+458 RLGNITAT
-466 DEDVIAALYQVGLG
+466 DEEVIAALYQVGLG
-480 EMLASLPDG
+480 EMLAALPDG
-489 FQTTVEEA
+489 FHTIVEEA

-509 ALARILLQDSPIIL
+509 ALARILLQDAPIVL

-536 QILLDTLFTVLA
+536 QVLLDVLFNVLS

-558 LQGVDQMDEVI
+558 LQGVDQMDQVV
-569 FIEDGKI
+569 FIESGKI
-576 AIQGTPTQLLR
+576 EIEGTPKDLLA
-587 ENSRYQTLYHLDRGD
+587 NNKRYQTLYHLDRGE
-602 RKSVV
+602 

>member
-1 MNKNRSKEIRET
+1 MNKKRGQEIRET
-13 FAKDTWV
+13 FSQDTWV
-20 RPYLAKYRKLLFLV
+20 KPYLTKYRKLLYLV

-43 SGSALMFVSGYLISK
+43 CGSALMFTSGFLISK
-58 SASMGISIQNGG
+58 SASMGISIRNGS

-83 TRAFGISRPTFR
+83 TRAFGIGRPSFR

-139 VLAEDIDH
+139 VLAEDIEH

-162 WGIYVVVIIALG
+162 WGIYVVVVIALG
-174 LFSIPFAIMM
+174 FFSIPFAIMM
-184 LVMLAIVTILLP
+184 LIMLAVVTILLP

-204 AKMYAQKTARNGL
+204 ARMYSQKTARTGL
-217 YDQLTDAVL
+217 YNKLTDAVL

-236 KHDFVASYEGSENEV
+236 KSDFIASYEGNEFDV
-251 RQDDSKIKQF
+251 RKDDAKIKQF
-261 DRVRDFI
+261 DRTRDFI
-268 VQLIFGL
+268 VQLIFAL
-275 IALLVLVWTSM
+275 IALVVLTWTSM
-286 IFKGEH
+286 IFQGEH

-299 GAFTLAVFPLIDAFA
+299 GAFVLAIFPLIDAFA

-331 RMNALPETEESP
+331 RMNALPVVEETEVSPATLAAIKELETESFKELLIDDVCFSY
-343 EQMKFMQMAVEKL
+343 EQDQKQILEN
-356 AGSDF
+356 
-361 QQVTIDCIDF
+361 VT
-371 AYEKESN
+371 
-378 LVLRDV
+378 LR
-384 SLEIPKGK
+384 IPKGK

-406 LGKLIRGDLKPQKGS
+406 LGKLIRGDLKPQQGRVL
-421 ICLNDVP
+421 LNNVSTYQLQDT
-428 VYELGDEV
+428 V
-436 ANWIGVINQSPYL
+436 ANWIGVINQNPYL

-458 RLGNIHAS
+458 RLGNITAT
-466 DEDVIAALYQVGLG
+466 DEEVIAALYQVGLG
-480 EMLASLPDG
+480 EMLAALPDG
-489 FQTTVEEA
+489 FHTIVEEA

-509 ALARILLQDSPIIL
+509 ALARILLQDAPIVL

-536 QILLDTLFTVLA
+536 QVLLDVLFNVLS

-558 LQGVDQMDEVI
+558 LQGVDQMDQVV
-569 FIEDGKI
+569 FIESGKI
-576 AIQGTPTQLLR
+576 EIEGTPKELLA
-587 ENSRYQTLYHLDRGD
+587 NNKRYQTLYHLDRGE
-602 RKSVV
+602 

>member
-1 MNKNRSKEIRET
+1 MNKKRGQEIRET
-13 FAKDTWV
+13 FSQDTWV
-20 RPYLAKYRKLLFLV
+20 KPYLTKYRKLLYLV

-43 SGSALMFVSGYLISK
+43 CGSALMFTSGFLISK
-58 SASMGISIQNGG
+58 SASMGISIRNGS

-83 TRAFGISRPTFR
+83 TRAFGIGRPSFR

-139 VLAEDIDH
+139 VLAEDIEH

-162 WGIYVVVIIALG
+162 WGIYVVVVIALG
-174 LFSIPFAIMM
+174 FFSIPFAIMM
-184 LVMLAIVTILLP
+184 LIMLAVVTILLP

-204 AKMYAQKTARNGL
+204 ARMYSQKTARTGL
-217 YDQLTDAVL
+217 YNKLTDAVL

-236 KHDFVASYEGSENEV
+236 KSDFIASYEGNEFDV
-251 RQDDSKIKQF
+251 RKDDAKIKQF
-261 DRVRDFI
+261 DRTRDFI
-268 VQLIFGL
+268 VQLIFAL
-275 IALLVLVWTSM
+275 IALVVLTWTSL
-286 IFKGEH
+286 IFQGEH

-299 GAFTLAVFPLIDAFA
+299 GAFVLAIFPLIDAFA

-331 RMNALPETEESP
+331 RMNALPVVEETEVSPATLATIKELETESFKELLIDDVCFSY
-343 EQMKFMQMAVEKL
+343 EQDQKQILEN
-356 AGSDF
+356 
-361 QQVTIDCIDF
+361 VT
-371 AYEKESN
+371 
-378 LVLRDV
+378 LR
-384 SLEIPKGK
+384 IPKGK

-406 LGKLIRGDLKPQKGS
+406 LGKLIRGDLKPQQGRVL
-421 ICLNDVP
+421 LNNVSTYQLQDT
-428 VYELGDEV
+428 V
-436 ANWIGVINQSPYL
+436 ANWIGVINQNPYL

-458 RLGNIHAS
+458 RLGNITAT
-466 DEDVIAALYQVGLG
+466 DEEVIAALYQVGLG
-480 EMLASLPDG
+480 EMLAALPDG
-489 FQTTVEEA
+489 FHTIVEEA

-509 ALARILLQDSPIIL
+509 ALARILLQDAPIVL

-536 QILLDTLFTVLA
+536 QVLLDVLFNVLS

-558 LQGVDQMDEVI
+558 LQGVDQMDQVV
-569 FIEDGKI
+569 FIESGKI
-576 AIQGTPTQLLR
+576 EIEGTPKELLA
-587 ENSRYQTLYHLDRGD
+587 NNKRYQTLYHLDRGE
-602 RKSVV
+602 

>member
-1 MNKNRSKEIRET
+1 MNKKRGQEIRET
-13 FAKDTWV
+13 FSQDTWV
-20 RPYLAKYRKLLFLV
+20 KPYLTKYRKLLYLV

-43 SGSALMFVSGYLISK
+43 CGSALMFTSGFLISK
-58 SASMGISIQNGG
+58 SASMGISIRNGS

-83 TRAFGISRPTFR
+83 TRAFGIGRPSFR

-139 VLAEDIDH
+139 VLAEDIEH

-162 WGIYVVVIIALG
+162 WGIYVVVVIALG
-174 LFSIPFAIMM
+174 FFSVPFAIMM
-184 LVMLAIVTILLP
+184 LIMLAVVTILLP

-204 AKMYAQKTARNGL
+204 ARMYSQKTARTGL
-217 YDQLTDAVL
+217 YNKLTDAVL

-236 KHDFVASYEGSENEV
+236 KSDFIASYEGNEFDV
-251 RQDDSKIKQF
+251 RKDDAKIKQF
-261 DRVRDFI
+261 DRTRDFI
-268 VQLIFGL
+268 VQLIFAL
-275 IALLVLVWTSM
+275 IALVVLTWTSM
-286 IFKGEH
+286 IFQGEH
-292 GGAANWI
+292 GGATNWI
-299 GAFTLAVFPLIDAFA
+299 GAFVLAIFPLIDAFA

-331 RMNALPETEESP
+331 RMNALPVVEETEVSPATLAAIKELETESFKELLIDDVCFSY
-343 EQMKFMQMAVEKL
+343 EQDQKQILEN
-356 AGSDF
+356 
-361 QQVTIDCIDF
+361 VT
-371 AYEKESN
+371 
-378 LVLRDV
+378 LR
-384 SLEIPKGK
+384 IPKGK

-406 LGKLIRGDLKPQKGS
+406 LGKLIRGDLKPQQGRVL
-421 ICLNDVP
+421 LNNVSTYQLQDT
-428 VYELGDEV
+428 V
-436 ANWIGVINQSPYL
+436 ANWIGVINQNPYL

-458 RLGNIHAS
+458 RLGNINAT
-466 DEDVIAALYQVGLG
+466 DEEVIAALYQVGLG
-480 EMLASLPDG
+480 EMLAALPDG
-489 FQTTVEEA
+489 FHTIVEEA

-509 ALARILLQDSPIIL
+509 ALARILLQDAPIVL

-536 QILLDTLFTVLA
+536 QVLLDVLFNVLS

-558 LQGVDQMDEVI
+558 LQGVDQMDQVV
-569 FIEDGKI
+569 FIESGKI
-576 AIQGTPTQLLR
+576 EIEGTPKELLA
-587 ENSRYQTLYHLDRGD
+587 NNKRYQTLYHLDRGE
-602 RKSVV
+602 

>member
-1 MNKNRSKEIRET
+1 MNKKRGQEIRET
-13 FAKDTWV
+13 FSQDTWV
-20 RPYLAKYRKLLFLV
+20 KPYLTKYRKLLYLV

-43 SGSALMFVSGYLISK
+43 CGSALMFTSGFLISK
-58 SASMGISIQNGG
+58 SASMGISIRNGS

-83 TRAFGISRPTFR
+83 TRAFGIGRPSFR

-139 VLAEDIDH
+139 VLAEDIEH

-162 WGIYVVVIIALG
+162 WGIYVVVVIALG
-174 LFSIPFAIMM
+174 FFSIPFAIMM
-184 LVMLAIVTILLP
+184 LIMLAVVTILLP

-204 AKMYAQKTARNGL
+204 ARMYSQKTARTGL
-217 YDQLTDAVL
+217 YNKLTDAVL

-236 KHDFVASYEGSENEV
+236 KSDFIASYEGNEFDV
-251 RQDDSKIKQF
+251 RKDDAKIKQF
-261 DRVRDFI
+261 DRTRDFI
-268 VQLIFGL
+268 VQLIFAL
-275 IALLVLVWTSM
+275 IALVVLTWTSM
-286 IFKGEH
+286 IFQGEH

-299 GAFTLAVFPLIDAFA
+299 GAFVLAIFPLIDAFA

-331 RMNALPETEESP
+331 RMNALPVVEETEVSPATLTAIKELETESFKELLIDDVCFSY
-343 EQMKFMQMAVEKL
+343 EQDQKQILEN
-356 AGSDF
+356 
-361 QQVTIDCIDF
+361 VT
-371 AYEKESN
+371 
-378 LVLRDV
+378 LR
-384 SLEIPKGK
+384 IPKGK

-406 LGKLIRGDLKPQKGS
+406 LGKLIRGDLKPQQGRVL
-421 ICLNDVP
+421 LNNVSTYQLQDT
-428 VYELGDEV
+428 V
-436 ANWIGVINQSPYL
+436 ANWIGVINQNPYL

-458 RLGNIHAS
+458 RLGNINAT
-466 DEDVIAALYQVGLG
+466 DEEVIAALYQVGLG
-480 EMLASLPDG
+480 EMLAALPDG
-489 FQTTVEEA
+489 FNTIVEEA

-509 ALARILLQDSPIIL
+509 ALARILLQDAPIVL

-536 QILLDTLFTVLA
+536 QVLLDVLFNVLS

-558 LQGVDQMDEVI
+558 LQGVDQMDQVV
-569 FIEDGKI
+569 FIESGKI
-576 AIQGTPTQLLR
+576 EIEGTPKELLA
-587 ENSRYQTLYHLDRGD
+587 NNKRYQTLYHLDRGE
-602 RKSVV
+602 

>member
-1 MNKNRSKEIRET
+1 MNKKRGQEIRET
-13 FAKDTWV
+13 FSQDTWV
-20 RPYLAKYRKLLFLV
+20 KPYLTKYRKLLYLV

-43 SGSALMFVSGYLISK
+43 CGSALMFTSGFLISK
-58 SASMGISIQNGG
+58 SASMGISIRNGS

-83 TRAFGISRPTFR
+83 TRAFGIGRPSFR

-139 VLAEDIDH
+139 VLAEDIEH

-162 WGIYVVVIIALG
+162 WGIYVVVVIALG
-174 LFSIPFAIMM
+174 FFSIPFAIMM
-184 LVMLAIVTILLP
+184 LIMLAVVTILLP

-204 AKMYAQKTARNGL
+204 ARMYSQKTARTGL
-217 YDQLTDAVL
+217 YNKLTDAVL

-236 KHDFVASYEGSENEV
+236 KSDFIASYEGNEFDV
-251 RQDDSKIKQF
+251 RKDDAKIKQF
-261 DRVRDFI
+261 DRTRDFI
-268 VQLIFGL
+268 VQLIFAL
-275 IALLVLVWTSM
+275 IALVVLTWTSM
-286 IFKGEH
+286 IFQGEH

-299 GAFTLAVFPLIDAFA
+299 GAFVLAIFPLIDAFA

-331 RMNALPETEESP
+331 RMNALPVVEETEVSPATLAAIKELETESFKELLIDDVCFSY
-343 EQMKFMQMAVEKL
+343 EQDQKQILEN
-356 AGSDF
+356 
-361 QQVTIDCIDF
+361 VT
-371 AYEKESN
+371 
-378 LVLRDV
+378 LH
-384 SLEIPKGK
+384 IPKGK

-406 LGKLIRGDLKPQKGS
+406 LGKLIRGDLKPQQGRVL
-421 ICLNDVP
+421 LNNVSTYQLQDT
-428 VYELGDEV
+428 V
-436 ANWIGVINQSPYL
+436 ANWIGVINQNPYL
-449 FNTTVLNNV
+449 FNTKVLNNV
-458 RLGNIHAS
+458 RLGNINAT
-466 DEDVIAALYQVGLG
+466 DEEVIAALYQVGLG
-480 EMLASLPDG
+480 EMLAALPDG
-489 FQTTVEEA
+489 FHTIVEEA

-509 ALARILLQDSPIIL
+509 ALARILLQDAPIVL

-536 QILLDTLFTVLA
+536 QVLLDVLFNVLS

-558 LQGVDQMDEVI
+558 LQGVDQMDQVV
-569 FIEDGKI
+569 FIESGKI
-576 AIQGTPTQLLR
+576 EIEGTPKELLA
-587 ENSRYQTLYHLDRGD
+587 NNKRYQTLYHLDRGE
-602 RKSVV
+602 

>member
-1 MNKNRSKEIRET
+1 MNKKRGQEIRET
-13 FAKDTWV
+13 FSQDTWV
-20 RPYLAKYRKLLFLV
+20 KPYLTKYRKLLYLV

-43 SGSALMFVSGYLISK
+43 CGSALMFTSGFLISK
-58 SASMGISIQNGG
+58 SASMGISIRNGS

-83 TRAFGISRPTFR
+83 TRAFGIGRPSFR

-139 VLAEDIDH
+139 VLAEDIEH

-162 WGIYVVVIIALG
+162 WGIYVVVVIALG
-174 LFSIPFAIMM
+174 FFSIPFAIMM
-184 LVMLAIVTILLP
+184 LIMLAVVTILLP

-204 AKMYAQKTARNGL
+204 ARMYSQKTARTGL
-217 YDQLTDAVL
+217 YNKLTDAVL

-236 KHDFVASYEGSENEV
+236 KSDFIASYEGNEFDV
-251 RQDDSKIKQF
+251 RKDDTKIKQF
-261 DRVRDFI
+261 DRTRDFI
-268 VQLIFGL
+268 VQLIFAL
-275 IALLVLVWTSM
+275 IALVVLTWTSM
-286 IFKGEH
+286 IFQGEH

-299 GAFTLAVFPLIDAFA
+299 GAFVLAIFPLIDAFA

-331 RMNALPETEESP
+331 RMNALPVVEETEVSPATLAAIKVLETESFKELLIDDVCFSY
-343 EQMKFMQMAVEKL
+343 EQDQKQILEN
-356 AGSDF
+356 
-361 QQVTIDCIDF
+361 VT
-371 AYEKESN
+371 
-378 LVLRDV
+378 LR
-384 SLEIPKGK
+384 IPKGK

-406 LGKLIRGDLKPQKGS
+406 LGKLIRGDLKPQQGRVL
-421 ICLNDVP
+421 LNNVSTYQLQDT
-428 VYELGDEV
+428 V
-436 ANWIGVINQSPYL
+436 ANWIGVINQNPYL

-458 RLGNIHAS
+458 RLGNINAT
-466 DEDVIAALYQVGLG
+466 DEEVIAALYQVGLG
-480 EMLASLPDG
+480 EMLAALPDG
-489 FQTTVEEA
+489 FHTIVEEA

-509 ALARILLQDSPIIL
+509 ALARILLQDAPIVL

-536 QILLDTLFTVLA
+536 QVLLDVLFNVLS

-558 LQGVDQMDEVI
+558 LQGVDQMDQVV
-569 FIEDGKI
+569 FIESGKI
-576 AIQGTPTQLLR
+576 EIEGTPKELLA
-587 ENSRYQTLYHLDRGD
+587 NNKRYQTLYHLDRGE
-602 RKSVV
+602 

>member
-1 MNKNRSKEIRET
+1 MNKKRGQEIRET
-13 FAKDTWV
+13 FSQDTWV
-20 RPYLAKYRKLLFLV
+20 KPYLTKYCKLLYLV

-43 SGSALMFVSGYLISK
+43 CGSALMFTSGFLISK
-58 SASMGISIQNGG
+58 SASMGISIRNGS

-83 TRAFGISRPTFR
+83 TRAFGIGRPSFR

-139 VLAEDIDH
+139 VLAEDIEH

-162 WGIYVVVIIALG
+162 WGIYVVVVIALG
-174 LFSIPFAIMM
+174 FFSIPFAIMM
-184 LVMLAIVTILLP
+184 LIMLAVVTILLP

-204 AKMYAQKTARNGL
+204 ARMYSQKTARTGL
-217 YDQLTDAVL
+217 YNKLTDAVL

-236 KHDFVASYEGSENEV
+236 KSDFIASYEGNEFDV
-251 RQDDSKIKQF
+251 RKDDAKIKQF
-261 DRVRDFI
+261 DRTRDFI
-268 VQLIFGL
+268 VQLIFAL
-275 IALLVLVWTSM
+275 IALVVLTWTSM
-286 IFKGEH
+286 IFQGEH

-299 GAFTLAVFPLIDAFA
+299 GAFVLAIFPLIDAFA

-331 RMNALPETEESP
+331 RMNALPVVEETEVSPATLAAIKELETESFKELLIDDVCFSY
-343 EQMKFMQMAVEKL
+343 EQDQKQILEN
-356 AGSDF
+356 
-361 QQVTIDCIDF
+361 VT
-371 AYEKESN
+371 
-378 LVLRDV
+378 LH
-384 SLEIPKGK
+384 IPKGK

-406 LGKLIRGDLKPQKGS
+406 LGKLIRGDLKPQQGRVL
-421 ICLNDVP
+421 LNNVSTYQLQDT
-428 VYELGDEV
+428 V
-436 ANWIGVINQSPYL
+436 ANWIGVINQNPYL

-458 RLGNIHAS
+458 RLGNINAT
-466 DEDVIAALYQVGLG
+466 DEEVIAALYQVGLG
-480 EMLASLPDG
+480 EMLAALPDG
-489 FQTTVEEA
+489 FHTIVEEA

-509 ALARILLQDSPIIL
+509 ALARILLQDAPIVL

-536 QILLDTLFTVLA
+536 QVLLDVLFNVLS

-558 LQGVDQMDEVI
+558 LQGVDQMDQVV
-569 FIEDGKI
+569 FIESGKI
-576 AIQGTPTQLLR
+576 EIEGTPKELLA
-587 ENSRYQTLYHLDRGD
+587 NNKRYQTLYHLDRGE
-602 RKSVV
+602 

>member
-1 MNKNRSKEIRET
+1 MNKKRGQEIRET
-13 FAKDTWV
+13 FSQDTWV
-20 RPYLAKYRKLLFLV
+20 KPYLTKYRKLLYLV

-43 SGSALMFVSGYLISK
+43 CGSALMFTSGFLISK
-58 SASMGISIQNGG
+58 SASMGISIRNGS

-83 TRAFGISRPTFR
+83 TRAFGIGRPSFR

-139 VLAEDIDH
+139 VLAEDIEH

-162 WGIYVVVIIALG
+162 WGIYVVVVIALG
-174 LFSIPFAIMM
+174 FFSIPFAIMM
-184 LVMLAIVTILLP
+184 LIMLAVVTILLP

-204 AKMYAQKTARNGL
+204 ARMYSQKTARTGL
-217 YDQLTDAVL
+217 YNKLTDAVL

-236 KHDFVASYEGSENEV
+236 KSDFIASYEGNEFDV
-251 RQDDSKIKQF
+251 RKDDAKIKQF
-261 DRVRDFI
+261 DRTRDFI
-268 VQLIFGL
+268 VQLIFAL
-275 IALLVLVWTSM
+275 IALVVLTWTSM
-286 IFKGEH
+286 IFQGEH

-299 GAFTLAVFPLIDAFA
+299 GAFVLAIFPLIDAFA

-331 RMNALPETEESP
+331 RMNALPVVEETEVSPATLAAIKELETESFKELLIDDVCFSY
-343 EQMKFMQMAVEKL
+343 EQDQKQILEN
-356 AGSDF
+356 
-361 QQVTIDCIDF
+361 VT
-371 AYEKESN
+371 
-378 LVLRDV
+378 LR
-384 SLEIPKGK
+384 IPTGK

-406 LGKLIRGDLKPQKGS
+406 LGKLIRGDLKPQQGRVL
-421 ICLNDVP
+421 LNNVSTYQLQDT
-428 VYELGDEV
+428 V
-436 ANWIGVINQSPYL
+436 ANWIGVINQNPYL

-458 RLGNIHAS
+458 RLGNITAT
-466 DEDVIAALYQVGLG
+466 DEEVIAALYQVGLG
-480 EMLASLPDG
+480 EMLAALPDG
-489 FQTTVEEA
+489 FHTIVEEA

-509 ALARILLQDSPIIL
+509 ALARILLQDAPIVL

-536 QILLDTLFTVLA
+536 QVLLDVLFNVLS

-558 LQGVDQMDEVI
+558 LQGVDQMDQVV
-569 FIEDGKI
+569 FIESGKI
-576 AIQGTPTQLLR
+576 EIEGTPKELLA
-587 ENSRYQTLYHLDRGD
+587 NNKRYQTLYHLDRGE
-602 RKSVV
+602 

>member
-1 MNKNRSKEIRET
+1 MNKKRGQEIRET
-13 FAKDTWV
+13 FSQDTWV
-20 RPYLAKYRKLLFLV
+20 KPYLTKYRKLLYLV

-43 SGSALMFVSGYLISK
+43 CGSALMFTSGFLISK
-58 SASMGISIQNGG
+58 SASMGISIRNGS

-83 TRAFGISRPTFR
+83 TRAFGIGRPSFR

-139 VLAEDIDH
+139 VLAEDIEH

-162 WGIYVVVIIALG
+162 WGIYVVVVIALG
-174 LFSIPFAIMM
+174 FFSIPFAIMM
-184 LVMLAIVTILLP
+184 LIMLAVVTILLP

-204 AKMYAQKTARNGL
+204 ARMYSQKTARTGL
-217 YDQLTDAVL
+217 YNKLTDAVL

-236 KHDFVASYEGSENEV
+236 KSDFIASYEGNEFDV
-251 RQDDSKIKQF
+251 RKDDAKIKQF
-261 DRVRDFI
+261 DRTRDFI
-268 VQLIFGL
+268 VQLIFAL
-275 IALLVLVWTSM
+275 IALVVLTWTSM
-286 IFKGEH
+286 IFQGEH

-299 GAFTLAVFPLIDAFA
+299 GAFVLAIFPLIDAFA

-331 RMNALPETEESP
+331 RMNALPVVEETEVSPATLAAIKELETESFKELLIDDVCFSY
-343 EQMKFMQMAVEKL
+343 EQDQKQILEN
-356 AGSDF
+356 
-361 QQVTIDCIDF
+361 VT
-371 AYEKESN
+371 
-378 LVLRDV
+378 LR
-384 SLEIPKGK
+384 IPKGK

-406 LGKLIRGDLKPQKGS
+406 LGKLIRGDLKPQQGRVL
-421 ICLNDVP
+421 LNNVSTYQLQDT
-428 VYELGDEV
+428 V
-436 ANWIGVINQSPYL
+436 ANWIGVINQNPYL

-458 RLGNIHAS
+458 RLGNIDAT
-466 DEDVIAALYQVGLG
+466 DEEVIAALYQVGLG
-480 EMLASLPDG
+480 EMLAALPDG
-489 FQTTVEEA
+489 FHTIVEEA

-509 ALARILLQDSPIIL
+509 ALARILLQDAPIVL

-536 QILLDTLFTVLA
+536 QVLLDVLFNVLS

-558 LQGVDQMDEVI
+558 LQGVDQMDQVV
-569 FIEDGKI
+569 FIESGKI
-576 AIQGTPTQLLR
+576 EIEGTPKELLA
-587 ENSRYQTLYHLDRGD
+587 NNKRYQTLYHLDRGE
-602 RKSVV
+602 

>member
-1 MNKNRSKEIRET
+1 MNKKRGQEIRET
-13 FAKDTWV
+13 FSQDTWV
-20 RPYLAKYRKLLFLV
+20 KPYLTKYRKLLYLV

-43 SGSALMFVSGYLISK
+43 CGSALMFTSGFLISK
-58 SASMGISIQNGG
+58 SASMGISIRNSS

-83 TRAFGISRPTFR
+83 TRAFGIGRPSFR

-139 VLAEDIDH
+139 VLAEDIEH

-162 WGIYVVVIIALG
+162 WGIYVVVVIALG
-174 LFSIPFAIMM
+174 FFSIPFAIMM
-184 LVMLAIVTILLP
+184 LIMLAVVTILLP

-204 AKMYAQKTARNGL
+204 ARMYSQKTARTGL
-217 YDQLTDAVL
+217 YNKLTDAVL

-236 KHDFVASYEGSENEV
+236 KSDFIASYEGNEFDV
-251 RQDDSKIKQF
+251 RKDDVKIKQF
-261 DRVRDFI
+261 DRTRDFI
-268 VQLIFGL
+268 VQLIFAL
-275 IALLVLVWTSM
+275 IALVVLTWTSM
-286 IFKGEH
+286 IFQGEH

-299 GAFTLAVFPLIDAFA
+299 GAFVLAIFPLIDAFA

-331 RMNALPETEESP
+331 RMNALPVVEETEVSPATLAAIKELETESFKELLIDDVCFSY
-343 EQMKFMQMAVEKL
+343 EQDQKQILEN
-356 AGSDF
+356 
-361 QQVTIDCIDF
+361 VT
-371 AYEKESN
+371 
-378 LVLRDV
+378 LR
-384 SLEIPKGK
+384 IPKGK

-406 LGKLIRGDLKPQKGS
+406 LGKLIRGDLKPQQGRVL
-421 ICLNDVP
+421 LNNVSTYQLQDT
-428 VYELGDEV
+428 V
-436 ANWIGVINQSPYL
+436 ANWIGVINQNPYL

-458 RLGNIHAS
+458 RLGNINAT
-466 DEDVIAALYQVGLG
+466 DEEVIAALYQVGLG
-480 EMLASLPDG
+480 EMLAALPDG
-489 FQTTVEEA
+489 FHTIVEEA

-509 ALARILLQDSPIIL
+509 ALARILLQDAPIVL

-536 QILLDTLFTVLA
+536 QVLLDVLFNVLS

-558 LQGVDQMDEVI
+558 LQGVDQMDQVV
-569 FIEDGKI
+569 FIESGKI
-576 AIQGTPTQLLR
+576 EIEGTPKELLA
-587 ENSRYQTLYHLDRGD
+587 NNKRYQTLYHLDRGE
-602 RKSVV
+602 

>member
-1 MNKNRSKEIRET
+1 MNKKRGQEIRET
-13 FAKDTWV
+13 FSQDTWV
-20 RPYLAKYRKLLFLV
+20 KPYLTKYRKLLYLV

-43 SGSALMFVSGYLISK
+43 CGSALMFTSGFLISK
-58 SASMGISIQNGG
+58 SASMGISIRNGS

-83 TRAFGISRPTFR
+83 TRAFGIGRPSFR

-139 VLAEDIDH
+139 VLAEDIEH

-162 WGIYVVVIIALG
+162 WGIYVVVVIALG
-174 LFSIPFAIMM
+174 FFSIPFAIMM
-184 LVMLAIVTILLP
+184 LIMLAVVTILLP

-204 AKMYAQKTARNGL
+204 ARMYSQKTARTGL
-217 YDQLTDAVL
+217 YNKLTDAVL

-236 KHDFVASYEGSENEV
+236 KSDFIASYEGNEFDV
-251 RQDDSKIKQF
+251 RKDDAKIKQF
-261 DRVRDFI
+261 DRTRDFI
-268 VQLIFGL
+268 VQLIFAL
-275 IALLVLVWTSM
+275 IALVVLTWTSM
-286 IFKGEH
+286 IFQGEH

-299 GAFTLAVFPLIDAFA
+299 GAFVLAIFPLIDAFA

-331 RMNALPETEESP
+331 RMNALPVVEETEVSPATLAAIKELETESFKELLIEDVCFSY
-343 EQMKFMQMAVEKL
+343 EQDQKQILEN
-356 AGSDF
+356 
-361 QQVTIDCIDF
+361 VT
-371 AYEKESN
+371 
-378 LVLRDV
+378 LR
-384 SLEIPKGK
+384 IPKGK

-406 LGKLIRGDLKPQKGS
+406 LGKLIRGDLKPQQGRVL
-421 ICLNDVP
+421 LNNVSTYQLQDT
-428 VYELGDEV
+428 V
-436 ANWIGVINQSPYL
+436 ANWIGVINQNPYL

-458 RLGNIHAS
+458 RLGNINAT
-466 DEDVIAALYQVGLG
+466 DEEVIAALYQVGLG
-480 EMLASLPDG
+480 EMLAALPDG
-489 FQTTVEEA
+489 FNTIVEEA

-509 ALARILLQDSPIIL
+509 ALARILLQDAPIVL

-536 QILLDTLFTVLA
+536 QVLLDVLFNVLS

-558 LQGVDQMDEVI
+558 LQGVNQMDQVV
-569 FIEDGKI
+569 FIESGKI
-576 AIQGTPTQLLR
+576 EIEGTPKELLA
-587 ENSRYQTLYHLDRGD
+587 NNKRYQTLYHLDRGE
-602 RKSVV
+602 

>member
-1 MNKNRSKEIRET
+1 MNKKRGQEIRET
-13 FAKDTWV
+13 FSQDTWV
-20 RPYLAKYRKLLFLV
+20 KPYLTKYRKLLYLV

-43 SGSALMFVSGYLISK
+43 CGSALMFTSGFLISK
-58 SASMGISIQNGG
+58 SASMGISIRNGS

-83 TRAFGISRPTFR
+83 TRAFGIGRPSFR

-139 VLAEDIDH
+139 VLAEDIEH

-162 WGIYVVVIIALG
+162 WGIYVVVVIALG
-174 LFSIPFAIMM
+174 FFSIPFAIMM
-184 LVMLAIVTILLP
+184 LIMLAVVTILLP

-204 AKMYAQKTARNGL
+204 ARMYSQKTARTGL
-217 YDQLTDAVL
+217 YNKLTDAVL

-236 KHDFVASYEGSENEV
+236 KSDFIASYEGNEFDV
-251 RQDDSKIKQF
+251 RKDDAKIKQF
-261 DRVRDFI
+261 DRTRDFI
-268 VQLIFGL
+268 VQLFFAL
-275 IALLVLVWTSM
+275 IALVVLTWTSM
-286 IFKGEH
+286 IFQGEH

-299 GAFTLAVFPLIDAFA
+299 GAFVLAIFPLIDAFA

-331 RMNALPETEESP
+331 RMNALPVVEETEVSPATLAAIKELETESFKELLIDDVCFSY
-343 EQMKFMQMAVEKL
+343 EQDQKQILEN
-356 AGSDF
+356 
-361 QQVTIDCIDF
+361 VT
-371 AYEKESN
+371 
-378 LVLRDV
+378 LR
-384 SLEIPKGK
+384 IPKGR

-406 LGKLIRGDLKPQKGS
+406 LGKLIRGDLKPQQGRVL
-421 ICLNDVP
+421 LNNVSTYQLQDT
-428 VYELGDEV
+428 V
-436 ANWIGVINQSPYL
+436 ANWIGVINQNPYL

-458 RLGNIHAS
+458 RLGNINAT
-466 DEDVIAALYQVGLG
+466 DEEVIAALYQVGLG
-480 EMLASLPDG
+480 EMLAALPDG
-489 FQTTVEEA
+489 FHTIVEEA

-509 ALARILLQDSPIIL
+509 ALARILLQDAPIVL

-536 QILLDTLFTVLA
+536 QVLLDVLFNVLS

-558 LQGVDQMDEVI
+558 LQGVDQMDQVV
-569 FIEDGKI
+569 FIESGKI
-576 AIQGTPTQLLR
+576 EIEGTPKELLA
-587 ENSRYQTLYHLDRGD
+587 NNKRYQTLYHLDRGE
-602 RKSVV
+602 